1 MGPGERREA
10 SRLLGVP
17 WVGRGWKAELLGL
30 DVPPLPGEAAFLPR
44 AQKVTQGLAGRM
56 DFLWLLGKEG
66 PLCEDPNSH
75 LMTASPIH

>member
-30 DVPPLPGEAAFLPR
+30 DVPPLPGEAAFLPTGPEGHTGPGW
-44 AQKVTQGLAGRM
+44 KDGLSLATGQRRP
-56 DFLWLLGKEG
+56 FV
-66 PLCEDPNSH
+66 
-75 LMTASPIH
+75 